1 MGTAQM
7 AWLWLILAVLM
18 GVAELLAPGVFLI
31 FLAIAA
37 AATGLGAMVMPGLT
51 LLGQLVSF
59 ALWSLVTIVIG
70 KRWYSDYPVATAD
83 PLLNDRAA
91 RLIGK
96 VVTVSAAIEHGQGR
110 VRLGDSDWIAI
121 GPDMPSGTS
130 ARIVALEATTIKV
143 EPLPPPLPGDPTRA

>member
-1 MGTAQM
+1 
-7 AWLWLILAVLM
+7 
-18 GVAELLAPGVFLI
+18 
-31 FLAIAA
+31 
-37 AATGLGAMVMPGLT
+37 
-51 LLGQLVSF
+51 VSF

-143 EPLPPPLPGDPTRA
+143 EPLPPPLPGDPTRASQYYRSCPHIRPGTNGKSG